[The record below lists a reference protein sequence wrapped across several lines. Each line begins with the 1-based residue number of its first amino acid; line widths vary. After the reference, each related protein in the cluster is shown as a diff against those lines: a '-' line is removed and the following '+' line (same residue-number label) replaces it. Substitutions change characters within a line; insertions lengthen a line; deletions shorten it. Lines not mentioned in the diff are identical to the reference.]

1 MFHSVRHGR
10 AAQYPHKWLFETGRI
25 FLACLRTKFAAT
37 ASILLLSTT
46 SFAVTANAV
55 EANVRNDSFSALRDY
70 VLAIDTSRKSTDS
83 HQRSNNSS
91 GPDSIDAAYATLRAF
106 AAQNGVEQ
114 PPSTAGQS
122 KLADAD
128 SLIDFLRQGGSS
140 AKPSVAPQKGP
151 AAGGTQPSAP
161 VDATYIGA

>member
-1 MFHSVRHGR
+1 M
-10 AAQYPHKWLFETGRI
+10 
-25 FLACLRTKFAAT
+25 
-37 ASILLLSTT
+37 
-46 SFAVTANAV
+46 
-55 EANVRNDSFSALRDY
+55 RDY
-70 VLAIDTSRKSTDS
+70 VLAIDTSRKPTDS

-128 SLIDFLRQGGSS
+128 SLLDFLRQGGSS

-161 VDATYIGA
+161 VDATYIGAKVCTTCHASQAELFSHTLMGRIGKTQKGKFDCENCHGPG